1 MEKEL
6 DQRREQWGVEESV
19 SMKRESRIGVTT
31 AMGKRARA
39 LIWAH
44 LLRVELND
52 KELQSGKLPSR
63 AAMIEC

>member
-1 MEKEL
+1 M
-6 DQRREQWGVEESV
+6 